1 MCLCHWGK
9 LQAKSYK
16 KTKIRKQCHYW
27 EASSKTGRWEQ
38 KLDTAQ
44 APHTANVL
52 SFQLCTTLS
61 DNMDCSSPG
70 SPVHWILQARVVELP
85 CPPPG
90 DLPDAEIEHT
100 ANGWANHLHH
110 PSVQTLKYTLT
121 LTPFKE
127 PAQPPSP
134 GEQASGPVTYSCSP
148 LIRQGPK

>member
-1 MCLCHWGK
+1 MILRQAATWDPLLQCCSAWTWIDISLNYKLERIYEELKITMCLCHWGK

-110 PSVQTLKYTLT
+110 PSV
-121 LTPFKE
+121 
-127 PAQPPSP
+127 
-134 GEQASGPVTYSCSP
+134 
-148 LIRQGPK
+148 